1 MKSTG
6 IIRRIDELGRI
17 VIPKELRKKLEIN
30 IKDPMEIFV
39 DGHSITLKKVCQLF
53 ETNFSKKIFTF
64 LFSFF
69 PVSERGLVPFFV
81 RACDNIIIIVQKKTR
96 KSKNRLDKVFV
107 LLYNVN

>member
-39 DGHSITLKKVCQLF
+39 DGHSITLKKVENNCVF
-53 ETNFSKKIFTF
+53 CGKNKN
-64 LFSFF
+64 
-69 PVSERGLVPFFV
+69 LVV
-81 RACDNIIIIVQKKTR
+81 LK
-96 KSKNRLDKVFV
+96 DKVICQNC
-107 LLYNVN
+107 LNELNTETKSDNK